1 MKWTIE
7 YVEEHNYV
15 NVIGEG
21 VFSIKEHPQMFEDIV
36 SREYWQPGMA
46 LFFDNRNVDFGATDF
61 SLMRQAS
68 QNYERFGYRIG
79 NGKAAML
86 MKSVADFGRGR
97 QFENLSDEK
106 GPVDMRVFLDKEEA
120 VKWLISES

>member
-15 NVIGEG
+15 NVICEG
-21 VFSIKEHPQMFEDIV
+21 LFSIKDHPQMFEDIV
-36 SREYWQPGMA
+36 SCEYWQPGMA

-68 QNYERFGYRIG
+68 QNYERASNRIG

-86 MKSVADFGRGR
+86 MKSLADFGRGR
-97 QFENLSDEK
+97 QFEMLSDAK
-106 GPVDMRVFLDKEEA
+106 GSVNMRVFLDKEEA
-120 VKWLISES
+120 VIWLISES